1 MTGIIIPVN
10 LSAIYKKLILDNPV
24 RVIFVFLCLSLIA
37 AYYSPGIELDAS
49 GESLVLEN
57 DKSLNYYREISQK
70 YKSDDFIIITFQPH
84 SGLLSASSLNT
95 IRKLRDDLLKIE
107 SIKSVNSIL
116 DVPIILES
124 KLDISKLPEV
134 LPKLA
139 SGNIDSDTALN
150 EFKSNPL
157 YSELIVNK
165 DATITAL
172 QALFKR
178 DREYESLLNRRQVL
192 QSKTNA
198 LSKVEKIELDKIN
211 KEIKLKNK
219 LLSKQRELDINE
231 IRKIIDAQRQHGKL
245 YLGGIPMITVDMI
258 QFIQH
263 DLIVFGSGVF
273 IFLIIILTLFFR
285 KPRWVMLPMLTCGI
299 TGLLSIGFMAY
310 AGWSVTVISSNF
322 LSILLIIT
330 LSLTIHLI
338 VRYQDLQ
345 LQHPATEHKELIQ
358 LTMSSMAHPCFYTL
372 LTTAVAFISLVV
384 SEIRPVIDFGR
395 TMVLGLGIAFTVS
408 FTVMP
413 AVLALLDDSAL
424 PNYKNTTKKITLAL
438 AKLVYKYPL
447 IIIFIFLVFL
457 VSIGFGISKLE
468 VENRFINNFK
478 SDTEI
483 YQGLKVI
490 DNELGGTM
498 PLEIII
504 DPDSDFISILNELD
518 EETNELDALF
528 FDEAEDET
536 KPVYWLNP
544 KMLDRARLVHQHLES
559 YPVVGKVISIV
570 TSIDII
576 ETLNGASFDEFEL
589 AVVRKRI
596 PEEIENDIINPY
608 LSEDSNQIRFG
619 IRIIESDPD
628 LNRKAL
634 LTSIENFLVDEV
646 KFEKEQVHL
655 TGMMVLYN
663 NMLQSLFRSQILTI
677 GAVFIAILIMFILL
691 FRNISLALIAI
702 VPNIFSAVF
711 ILGIM
716 GWAGIPL
723 DMMTITIAAI
733 TIGISVDDTIHY
745 IHRLQKEF
753 PLDRNYKETINRCH
767 GGIGKAMYYTSIA
780 IIFGFALLSFSNF
793 IPTIYFGLLTGFAM
807 LVALAGDLLLLPAIV
822 LITKPRI
829 D

>member
-1 MTGIIIPVN
+1 MN
-10 LSAIYKKLILDNPV
+10 LSAIYKKRILDNPV
-24 RVIFVFLCLSLIA
+24 RVLLVFLCLSLIA
-37 AYYSPGIELDAS
+37 AYYSPDFELDAS
-49 GESLVLEN
+49 GESLILEN
-57 DKSLNYYREISQK
+57 DQSLNYYREISQK
-70 YKSDDFIIITFQPH
+70 YKSDDFIIITFQPKTDI
-84 SGLLSASSLNT
+84 LSEDSLNA
-95 IRKLRDDLLKIE
+95 IRAMRDDLLKIE
-107 SIKSVNSIL
+107 SIKSVSSIL
-116 DVPIILES
+116 DVPVIYES
-124 KLDISKLPEV
+124 GLSISELTQGLPSID
-134 LPKLA
+134 
-139 SGNIDSDTALN
+139 SGNVSKELAFK

-157 YSELIVNK
+157 YSELLTNQNFS
-165 DATITAL
+165 ITAL

-178 DREYESLLNRRQVL
+178 DLEYDSLLNRRQIL
-192 QSKTNA
+192 QSKQDELTKEENTE
-198 LSKVEKIELDKIN
+198 VEQLNHKIKQ
-211 KEIKLKNK
+211 KNK
-219 LLSKQRELDINE
+219 LLTAQRELDIKE
-231 IRKIIDAQRQHGKL
+231 TRKIIERQRQHGKL
-245 YLGGIPMITVDMI
+245 FLGGIPMITVDMI

-273 IFLIIILTLFFR
+273 IFLLIILTLFFH
-285 KPRWVMLPMLTCGI
+285 KPRWVMLPMLICGI
-299 TGLLSIGFMAY
+299 TGLLTIGFMAY
-310 AGWSVTVISSNF
+310 AGWAITVISSNF

-330 LSLTIHLI
+330 LSITIHLI
-338 VRYQDLQ
+338 VRYRDLQ
-345 LQHPATEHKELIQ
+345 LQHPETHHNELVQ
-358 LTMSSMAHPCFYTL
+358 LTMSSMAQPCFFTV

-384 SEIRPVIDFGR
+384 SEIRPIIDFGW
-395 TMVLGLGIAFTVS
+395 TMVLGLAVAFIVS

-413 AVLALLDDSAL
+413 AVLSLLDDVAL
-424 PNYKNTTKKITLAL
+424 PKQKDTTKRITLGL
-438 AKLVYKYPL
+438 AKLVHQSPL
-447 IIIFIFLVFL
+447 TIILISLVL
-457 VSIGFGISKLE
+457 ILSIGFGASKLE

-504 DPDSDFISILNELD
+504 DPDTNFLAMAKELD

-528 FDEAEDET
+528 FDEAEDEV

-544 KMLDRARLVHQHLES
+544 TMLDKARQVQQHLES
-559 YPVVGKVISIV
+559 YPVIGKVISIV
-570 TSIDII
+570 TSINII
-576 ETLNGASFDEFEL
+576 EKLNGASFDEFEL
-589 AVVRKRI
+589 AVVRKQI
-596 PEEIENDIINPY
+596 PEEIEKEIVKPY
-608 LSEDSNQIRFG
+608 LSDDSNQIRFG
-619 IRIIESDPD
+619 IRIIESDPE

-634 LTSIENFLVDEV
+634 LTSIENFLVNEM

-702 VPNIFSAVF
+702 VPNIFSAAF

-753 PLDRNYKETINRCH
+753 PIDRNYEKTINRCH

-822 LITKPRI
+822 LIAKPRI
-829 D
+829 Y

>member
-1 MTGIIIPVN
+1 MT
-10 LSAIYKKLILDNPV
+10 LSSAYQQFVLDSPIK
-24 RVIFVFLCLSLIA
+24 VIVVFLCLSIVA
-37 AYYSPGIELDAS
+37 AYFSPQFELDAS

-57 DKSLNYYREISQK
+57 DQSLNYYREISQK
-70 YKSDDFIIITFQPH
+70 YKSDDFIVITFQPKTD
-84 SGLLSASSLNT
+84 LLGEESIKT
-95 IRKLRDDLLKIE
+95 IRALRDDLLKID
-107 SIKSVNSIL
+107 SIKSVSSIL
-116 DVPIILES
+116 DVPIIYES
-124 KLDISKLPEV
+124 GFSISELTNGLPSIE
-134 LPKLA
+134 
-139 SGNIDSDTALN
+139 SGNVNKELAIK

-157 YSELIVNK
+157 YSGLLTNQDIS
-165 DATITAL
+165 ITAL

-178 DREYESLLNRRQVL
+178 DKEYDALLDRRQEL
-192 QSKTNA
+192 QSKPEK
-198 LSKVEKIELDKIN
+198 LSKEETIKLEQLK

-219 LLSKQRELDINE
+219 SLSEQRELDINQ
-231 IRKIIDAQRQHGKL
+231 IRKIIDKQREHGNL
-245 YLGGIPMITVDMI
+245 FLGGIPMITVDMI

-263 DLIVFGSGVF
+263 DLLVFGSGVF
-273 IFLIIILTLFFR
+273 IFLVIILSLFFH
-285 KPRWVMLPMLTCGI
+285 KLRWVMLPMLVCGI
-299 TGLLSIGFMAY
+299 TGLLTIGFMSY
-310 AGWSVTVISSNF
+310 AEWSITVISSNF

-338 VRYQDLQ
+338 VRYRDLQ
-345 LQHPATEHKELIQ
+345 LQYPASEHTELLI
-358 LTMSSMAHPCFYTL
+358 LTMSSMAQPCFYTV
-372 LTTAVAFISLVV
+372 LTTAVAFASLVV
-384 SEIRPVIDFGR
+384 SEIRPVIDFGWI
-395 TMVLGLGIAFTVS
+395 MVLGLGIAFVVS
-408 FTVMP
+408 FTLMP
-413 AVLALLDDSAL
+413 AVLSLLNNIEL
-424 PNYKNTTKKITLAL
+424 PSNKDTTRKITLGL
-438 AKLVYKYPL
+438 ARQIHQHPVLIIFISILL
-447 IIIFIFLVFL
+447 III
-457 VSIGFGISKLE
+457 IGFGITRLE

-478 SDTEI
+478 TDTEI
-483 YQGLKVI
+483 YQGLKII

-504 DPDSDFISILNELD
+504 DPDSDFISMVEELD

-528 FDEAEDET
+528 FDEAEDEV

-544 KMLDRARLVHQHLES
+544 TMLDKARLVQQHLES
-559 YPVVGKVISIV
+559 YPVIGKVISIV

-576 ETLNGASFDEFEL
+576 EKLNDASFDEFEL

-596 PEEIENDIINPY
+596 PEEIEKEIVKPY
-608 LSEDSNQIRFG
+608 LSDDSNQIRFG
-619 IRIIESDPD
+619 IRIIESDPQ

-634 LTSIENFLVDEV
+634 LASINNFLINDM
-646 KFEKEQVHL
+646 KFEQEQVHL

-677 GAVFIAILIMFILL
+677 GAVFVAILLMFIIL
-691 FRNISLALIAI
+691 FRNISLAMIAI
-702 VPNIFSAVF
+702 IPNIFSAAL

-753 PLDRNYKETINRCH
+753 SVDENYQETINRCH

-807 LVALAGDLLLLPAIV
+807 LVALTGDLLLLPAIV
-822 LITKPRI
+822 LIIKPKI
-829 D
+829 A